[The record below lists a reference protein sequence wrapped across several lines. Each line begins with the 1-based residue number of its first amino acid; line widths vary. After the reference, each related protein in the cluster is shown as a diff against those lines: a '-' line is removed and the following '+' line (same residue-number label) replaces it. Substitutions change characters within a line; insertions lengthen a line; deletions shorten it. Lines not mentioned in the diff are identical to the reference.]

1 MFAFKKMIAKLGIK
15 ASLLAALGV
24 AAASAFA
31 QADSPVGLWK
41 NIDDQTKEA
50 KGLIR
55 ITENAGV
62 LSGKI
67 EKVLTKGQEDAKCE
81 ACEGALKDKPV
92 AGMQIITGLKKG
104 AEWWEGGTILDPNNG
119 KTYKARLKLIDEGK
133 KLEVRGYIGAPLLGR
148 TQTWIRE

>member
-1 MFAFKKMIAKLGIK
+1 MFAFEKMIART
-15 ASLLAALGV
+15 SLFAALGL

-41 NIDDQTKEA
+41 NIDDKTGEA

-55 ITENAGV
+55 ISESGGMLV
-62 LSGKI
+62 GKI

-81 ACEGALKDKPV
+81 ACEGELKDKPV

-104 AEWWEGGTILDPNNG
+104 AQWFEGGTILDPNNG
-119 KTYKARLKLIDEGK
+119 KVYKARMKLVDEGR
-133 KLEVRGYIGAPLLGR
+133 KLEVRGYVGAPLLGR
-148 TQTWIRE
+148 TQTWVRE